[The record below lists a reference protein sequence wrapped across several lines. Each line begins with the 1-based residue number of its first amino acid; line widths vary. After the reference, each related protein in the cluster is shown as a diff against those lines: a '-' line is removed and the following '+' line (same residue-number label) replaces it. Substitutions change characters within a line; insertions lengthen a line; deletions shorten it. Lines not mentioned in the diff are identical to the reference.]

1 MSIFKRN
8 SAGDLDR
15 GPRGIGFSRVRGQ
28 EEARTWLETVLRL
41 VQPEVKRDTRS
52 GLDQEYLLDPL
63 VPPRLKANHIAA
75 VMVSVPGVTDAQV
88 EFEVTT
94 ETGVMAVF
102 GDVAYNEADQQGRT
116 QRTEQVLVGVG
127 ADIGGTSK

>member
-15 GPRGIGFSRVRGQ
+15 GPRGIGFSRVTKQ
-28 EEARTWLETVLRL
+28 EEARTRLETQLRL
-41 VQPEVKRDTRS
+41 VQPEVKRDVRA

-63 VPPRLKANHIAA
+63 VPPRLKANHIAS
-75 VMVSVPGVTDAQV
+75 VMVGVPGVTDAQV
-88 EFEVTT
+88 EFELTT
-94 ETGVMAVF
+94 ETGVMAVT
-102 GDVAYNEADQQGRT
+102 GDVAYNEADQEGRT
-116 QRTEQVLVGVG
+116 QRTEQILVEAG